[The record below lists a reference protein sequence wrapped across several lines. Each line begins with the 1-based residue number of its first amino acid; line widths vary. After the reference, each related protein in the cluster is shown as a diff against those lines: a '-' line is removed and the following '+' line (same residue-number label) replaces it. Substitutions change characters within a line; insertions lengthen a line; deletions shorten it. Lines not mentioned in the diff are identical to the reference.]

1 MTKLMMS
8 RPAAHLKI
16 PAKKSRRRPVKEE
29 KAKLETKR
37 LWNGE
42 EALLLVKVNE
52 SRYFAL
58 FVVSGSMKKFF
69 SVDCV
74 NIYFSQSIVNYPF
87 LIFFQ

>member
-1 MTKLMMS
+1 MMS

-16 PAKKSRRRPVKEE
+16 PSKKSQRRPVKEE

-37 LWNGE
+37 LWNDE

-52 SRYFAL
+52 SRYIAL
-58 FVVSGSMKKFF
+58 FVVSGSIKKLF

-74 NIYFSQSIVNYPF
+74 NIYFSQSIVNYLF